1 MYIYSVIKI
10 PSVIII
16 TYLDVLHVWVMPKNN
31 FFKEKIVASWYLI
44 KNLTIWCLEIPAATY
59 KYLQGFQLKSEP
71 LTKQ

>member
-1 MYIYSVIKI
+1 
-10 PSVIII
+10 
-16 TYLDVLHVWVMPKNN
+16 MPTNN